1 MIRVCLSVLL
11 VEDVEEMST
20 GITIWQSKV
29 SYRKYT
35 VHFFNIVIFSD
46 VSSPSF
52 VDTNLNNEVIEK
64 EYNSQFELRCFIN
77 GRPTPSLSWYRDDK
91 EIVTKVDSGIRAEDR
106 GQRLIFSRLLGKDS
120 GVYECRAGNRAG
132 SIARRTLLKVKGTDG
147 YEDTLQ
153 PSEVVVIFFLVF
165 IGFTMLLM
173 ALCIGKRNQEAK
185 VIKFGFSALWY

>member
-1 MIRVCLSVLL
+1 MA
-11 VEDVEEMST
+11 
-20 GITIWQSKV
+20 
-29 SYRKYT
+29 
-35 VHFFNIVIFSD
+35 D

-91 EIVTKVDSGIRAEDR
+91 EIVTKVDSAIRAEDR
-106 GQRLIFSRLLGKDS
+106 GQRLIFTRLLGKDA

-153 PSEVVVIFFLVF
+153 TSEVVVIFFLVL

-173 ALCIGKRNQEAK
+173 ALCIGRRNQEAK
-185 VIKFGFSALWY
+185 VIYFGYFL